1 MQQHERERDRER
13 DCIMVYPLQW
23 QAVACR
29 LWGFYGCGKGQ
40 EVTQISSDIIFFFRE
55 SDFSIFFP
63 STCRVYFHPL
73 PTVWL
78 HCSLGNMRSAFIH
91 PFPAFAFGLS
101 GTKSIS
107 MELQGLH
114 LHRIYLTVLI

>member
-1 MQQHERERDRER
+1 MRGKETERGTVSWFTR
-13 DCIMVYPLQW
+13 CSG
-23 QAVACR
+23 R
-29 LWGFYGCGKGQ
+29 LWPADSGAFMAVGKARRSPKFRQ
-40 EVTQISSDIIFFFRE
+40 TSFFFRE

-63 STCRVYFHPL
+63 STCHVYFHPL

-107 MELQGLH
+107 PVLQGLH
-114 LHRIYLTVLI
+114 SHRIYLTVLF